1 MSGEDRD
8 FLFSSLEDLER
19 EYAAG
24 DLDDADYEAL
34 KSSYVKRLA
43 NVLRGTEIIEDI
55 AENTNIVPTR
65 NRKKIVLSIAAVLFV
80 AVGLGVLVARQ
91 SGQRLPGQTLSGG
104 TPNSTAGLLAQAR
117 QLNFSDPIAAI
128 KIYSEVLKTRP
139 DEVEALT
146 YRSWLLALTAREA
159 SDDIRTA
166 AVQAAI
172 VGLGRATLIDPDY
185 PDAHCFLGIVSYRFA
200 ADTTTAK
207 TELKKCQDANPPAEV
222 QTFVDSIVAE
232 VNATK

>member
-1 MSGEDRD
+1 MSSEDRD

-24 DLDDADYEAL
+24 DMDLADYEAL

-43 NVLRGTEIIEDI
+43 DILRDTKVSDELH
-55 AENTNIVPTR
+55 ENTDVIPTR
-65 NRKKIVLSIAAVLFV
+65 NRKKLVLTIAAVTCI

-104 TPNSTAGLLAQAR
+104 SPNNTAGLLAQAR

-139 DEVEALT
+139 DEV
-146 YRSWLLALTAREA
+146 
-159 SDDIRTA
+159 
-166 AVQAAI
+166 
-172 VGLGRATLIDPDY
+172 
-185 PDAHCFLGIVSYRFA
+185 
-200 ADTTTAK
+200 
-207 TELKKCQDANPPAEV
+207 
-222 QTFVDSIVAE
+222 
-232 VNATK
+232 

>member
-1 MSGEDRD
+1 MSSEDRD

-24 DLDDADYEAL
+24 DMDLADYEAL

-43 NVLRGTEIIEDI
+43 DVLRDTEVSDELR
-55 AENTNIVPTR
+55 ENTDAIPTR
-65 NRKKIVLSIAAVLFV
+65 NRKKLVLTIAAVACI

-104 TPNSTAGLLAQAR
+104 SPNNTAGLLAQAR

-146 YRSWLLALTAREA
+146 YRSWLLALTARDA

-185 PDAHCFLGIVSYRFA
+185 PDANSFLGIVSYRFA
-200 ADTTTAK
+200 ADTVTAK
-207 TELKKCQDANPPAEV
+207 SELKKCQEANPPAEV
-222 QTFVDSIVAE
+222 QTFVDAIVAE
-232 VNATK
+232 VNASR